1 MTLPVQVVAGRP
13 VVLASEEVVEADL
26 PGVGGGSVGG
36 DVATDPVE
44 VLVRPSDH
52 HHGVPA
58 NDAVEAFFHRQ
69 ITGVG
74 ALVFGV
80 NGVEVRCFHHFDVHP
95 GILGGVH
102 GGVKKTTCFF
112 LAPLLSNGTNGV
124 SPFLGCNRV
133 RVGLRG
139 PSSKPHGVSPVVRG
153 QW

>member
-1 MTLPVQVVAGRP
+1 MA
-13 VVLASEEVVEADL
+13 AD
-26 PGVGGGSVGG
+26 
-36 DVATDPVE
+36 AVE

-58 NDAVEAFFHRQ
+58 NDAVEAFFHRH

-74 ALVFGV
+74 ALVVGM
-80 NGVEVRCFHHFDVHP
+80 NRVEVRCFHHLDVDA
-95 GILGGVH
+95 GVLGGVH
-102 GGVKKTTCFF
+102 GGVEKTACFLF
-112 LAPLLSNGTNGV
+112 APLLSDGTNGV
-124 SPFLGCNRV
+124 SPFLGGNGV